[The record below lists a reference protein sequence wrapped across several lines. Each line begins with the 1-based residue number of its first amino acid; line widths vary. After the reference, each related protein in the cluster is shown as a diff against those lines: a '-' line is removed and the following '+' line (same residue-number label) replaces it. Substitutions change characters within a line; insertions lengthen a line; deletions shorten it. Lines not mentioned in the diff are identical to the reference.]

1 MITHINLEN
10 IDNQNYVINKF
21 FKKEYKVKYNKKLSA
36 KIKLYISEKNTI
48 SNMSGLVMLY
58 KRELQ

>member
-10 IDNQNYVINKF
+10 IENLNPLVNKF
-21 FKKEYKVKYNKKLSA
+21 FKKEYKVSYNKKLSG
-36 KIKLYISEKNTI
+36 KIRLYISEKNAVKKI
-48 SNMSGLVMLY
+48 SSMAMLY

>member
-10 IDNQNYVINKF
+10 TESQHHDINNF
-21 FKKEYKVKYNKKLSA
+21 FKKECRISYRKKLSG
-36 KIKLYISEKNTI
+36 KIKLYISEKNDI
-48 SNMSGLVMLY
+48 KGLSGLAKLY

>member
-1 MITHINLEN
+1 MISHINLEN
-10 IDNQNYVINKF
+10 TEKQYHEINNF
-21 FKKEYKVKYNKKLSA
+21 FKKEYKITYNKKLSG

-48 SNMSGLVMLY
+48 KDINGLIKLY